1 MDSREKALVRRIRL
15 ITGRKIDTLFSGE
28 YHSAFRGTGLSFDSV
43 REYQSGDD
51 VRTIDWNV
59 SSRLNHLYVR
69 QYIEERELS
78 IVIAIDVSASTL
90 FGSSR
95 SKADAITDVAALFL
109 YLAERNRDS
118 VSVLLFSDRVERF
131 IRPARG
137 RRVML
142 RVLDEIL
149 NLRPEGRRT
158 DLTVALDFMGRVLKK
173 RSIVFLLS
181 DFMDAGDYGLRLK
194 ILGRRHDIV
203 PVMVYDP
210 LEKISPVNG
219 LSEYRDMETG
229 RVYVSDGRPL
239 PGNVSPLNGFDS
251 IVINTGESVVKP
263 VLSFFEKRNRSRLP
277 GIKGRA

>member
-1 MDSREKALVRRIRL
+1 
-15 ITGRKIDTLFSGE
+15 
-28 YHSAFRGTGLSFDSV
+28 
-43 REYQSGDD
+43 
-51 VRTIDWNV
+51 
-59 SSRLNHLYVR
+59 
-69 QYIEERELS
+69 
-78 IVIAIDVSASTL
+78 
-90 FGSSR
+90 
-95 SKADAITDVAALFL
+95 
-109 YLAERNRDS
+109 
-118 VSVLLFSDRVERF
+118 
-131 IRPARG
+131 
-137 RRVML
+137 
-142 RVLDEIL
+142 
-149 NLRPEGRRT
+149 
-158 DLTVALDFMGRVLKK
+158 MGRVLKK